1 MDSPA
6 MGWAVAGGLTP
17 PVTASPCR
25 QQTYVYRG
33 VCELDGGYV
42 GDQHVAAEI
51 FISPALMVKPLPPRH
66 GRMLLVKT
74 ARDDSADCGPNT
86 RCTSQMHS
94 LTRIRGG
101 QKIPDVAPQN
111 HLIRR
116 YFLERKTEMVAP
128 LSPI

>member
-51 FISPALMVKPLPPRH
+51 Y
-66 GRMLLVKT
+66 
-74 ARDDSADCGPNT
+74 
-86 RCTSQMHS
+86 
-94 LTRIRGG
+94 LTRAHG
-101 QKIPDVAPQN
+101 QAVAPPPWS
-111 HLIRR
+111 H
-116 YFLERKTEMVAP
+116 AP
-128 LSPI
+128 REDSKR